1 MNPPRRCLRQD
12 RNAVSEVIGTIL
24 ILGMTVSLFSVI
36 IIWVASIPTPTA
48 STRLELDGTL
58 TPLKTPGGLWDG
70 VNVTIAHRGGEE
82 LGYPGTRVYLTIT
95 KASGLRTVEI
105 LRTKGTVAWGP
116 NAGTPYGLIDGR
128 DNTWSIGER
137 WSITNKTV
145 LATDTIRAAVVDV
158 LKSTILWS
166 EDILGPAGSHPP
178 LFLEKWADGKPDT
191 SRIDTP
197 LTLQPFVIYARVF
210 DDDGNLQSV
219 NATLTIFYGT
229 PDPCKTPQR
238 MYDDG
243 TNGDLVKGDGIWTL
257 QRECMVPTNL
267 SWDGSI
273 VLFSATDGTFVT
285 TSRMTLQ
292 VDLGPAGEQSGPGF
306 NLTGRPPNLRYN
318 GLQGYNIFNASQW
331 DSKEFAAKET
341 RTFKGTERVVVV
353 VGSYILKD
361 AIGKDV
367 YYQFDP
373 YQVAGCS
380 LTQPVVYGPGTCKTP
395 TTTTKPTN
403 LQAFKFYKQVNGY
416 NVFLFRFDLN
426 NASSTGIN
434 YYRNPVHP
442 PYYWFARYALTIDI
456 IDSQGTRFNTTDA
469 VNITDNDGY
478 MRQFPLIE
486 TYKDSAYTQKTNQF
500 LSTDN
505 VWVSVSMFSVNP
517 TTDAVTFG
525 SVQIRDFQSGVQV
538 FKAFANG
545 RDSNPP
551 LCPVAL
557 GTCQTSPPPRALS
570 VNGATITYRFRINLS
585 LADGD
590 PWVEGLQNYAMTIS
604 YVSDTDEAYG
614 TLGAQLVITA
624 PLFRLDVVGGNIDTT
639 APAWGTHD
647 YGYYYENLNGL
658 DKWRKTRYEYCGLQ
672 GQGSCKNEQT
682 WAVKFLDGDAD
693 GDLDIADSIQL
704 DNNNA
709 EINYYRRSLDFDGNV
724 IFQKFTLLALS
735 GNSVYCSDLTAA
747 DLTGDNLPEIICG
760 MTDGRLLYFRNDGT
774 WTTGAPSA
782 PVTID
787 STRAQQIWG
796 VTTGD
801 FDGDGDLD
809 IAVARA
815 GGTVTY
821 YLNLDGLGTFS
832 TGGIIT
838 RHFAEAEVTSQGQ
851 VTVPDFLKTHDS
863 DNVWE
868 QVQEGIVTEAAQSG
882 TTTNPSVDVAQA
894 PWTYAD
900 WESGANVFGEW
911 HAAGG
916 NPNGL
921 VDVHSNFVASTT
933 VSGYWYQSF
942 TASGSG
948 PFTATVQFDR
958 KVSQIVAG
966 ASVTVYVFV
975 DSGAG
980 APVLASAIA
989 TLGPHTATTIW
1000 ISSGTISVPAS
1011 RIPAAGTYYLK
1022 IAARTQNPASGTGTT
1037 ITQFDNLQL
1046 SWSSTGGDA
1055 SELKHYW
1062 RIQQIPNRPLSSYSL
1077 RFEGHH
1083 SANVEGDNFAVAF
1096 ATDVVGGD
1104 PTTGTYTTILW
1115 VNTTTDLAQ
1124 TYTFV
1129 QNLQNQIV
1137 WIRVIDLDHHV
1148 GNTSLD
1154 ILFVDQM
1161 YIEDTTQPIQPG
1173 AVITLPA
1180 VPGAAGD
1187 GRSIDADDQDAN
1199 GYSDVVVGTTTGRV
1213 YKLVGFAGGLQTPGA
1228 AYFSVP
1234 GGAAIVG
1241 IKLAAITTSSA
1252 GLEIVV
1258 ASGTNARILSG
1269 NGASGA
1275 QIALIT
1281 PATSAT
1287 ITGLAAG
1294 DVDGDGDDDVVVST
1308 DTSGNS
1314 LVYFRNLN
1322 PATGA
1327 QWASYNIEPL
1337 PAGTTIGILDID
1349 LGDGNKSQ
1357 YMGR

>member
-36 IIWVASIPTPTA
+36 IIWVASIPPPTA

-145 LATDTIRAAVVDV
+145 AATDTIRAAVVDV

-197 LTLQPFVIYARVF
+197 LTLQPFAIYARVF

-306 NLTGRPPNLRYN
+306 KLTGRPPNLRYN
-318 GLQGYNIFNASQW
+318 GLQGYNIFNAAQW
-331 DSKEFAAKET
+331 DSKEFAAKDT

-832 TGGIIT
+832 TGGITT
-838 RHFAEAEVTSQGQ
+838 RHFAEAEITSQGT
-851 VTVPDFLKTHDS
+851 VIVPDFLKTYDS
-863 DNVWE
+863 DNTWE
-868 QVQEGIVTEAAQSG
+868 QIQEAIATEPSQSG
-882 TTTNPSVDVAQA
+882 GTTNPSVQ
-894 PWTYAD
+894 TG
-900 WESGANVFGEW
+900 GA
-911 HAAGG
+911 
-916 NPNGL
+916 L
-921 VDVHSNFVASTT
+921 S
-933 VSGYWYQSF
+933 
-942 TASGSG
+942 
-948 PFTATVQFDR
+948 AT
-958 KVSQIVAG
+958 
-966 ASVTVYVFV
+966 
-975 DSGAG
+975 
-980 APVLASAIA
+980 
-989 TLGPHTATTIW
+989 
-1000 ISSGTISVPAS
+1000 SSDPAR

-1022 IAARTQNPASGTGTT
+1022 IAARTQNPGSGSGTT
-1037 ITQFDNLQL
+1037 ITQFDNIQL

-1062 RIQQIPNRPLSSYSL
+1062 RIQQIPNRPLSSFSI

-1187 GRSIDADDQDAN
+1187 GRSIDAGDQDAN
-1199 GYSDVVVGTTTGRV
+1199 GYSDVVVGTTTGGV

-1269 NGASGA
+1269 NAASGA
-1275 QIALIT
+1275 Q
-1281 PATSAT
+1281 S
-1287 ITGLAAG
+1287 
-1294 DVDGDGDDDVVVST
+1294 
-1308 DTSGNS
+1308 
-1314 LVYFRNLN
+1314 
-1322 PATGA
+1322 
-1327 QWASYNIEPL
+1327 
-1337 PAGTTIGILDID
+1337 
-1349 LGDGNKSQ
+1349 
-1357 YMGR
+1357 